1 MRESNFRYTQGFVC
15 GTAHRLQGDERDAVV
30 ISPVL
35 ASGMPRSSARW
46 IEREKNL
53 LNVAVSRARQAL
65 IVLGHPSIGE
75 LGSPTLAS
83 LRAYLCDELGR
94 NTNDAPLVAEFR
106 IDSRSEELLFEAM
119 QHRDLRPYAKL
130 NVEGYE
136 LDFALMEQGIKLN
149 IEVDGDQHL
158 DARGRQRRQDVTRD
172 GVLSDLGW
180 TVLRIPAWRCHE
192 DIDPVIAEIA
202 EARDQLAQ

>member
-1 MRESNFRYTQGFVC
+1 
-15 GTAHRLQGDERDAVV
+15 
-30 ISPVL
+30 
-35 ASGMPRSSARW
+35 MP
-46 IEREKNL
+46 
-53 LNVAVSRARQAL
+53 
-65 IVLGHPSIGE
+65 
-75 LGSPTLAS
+75 
-83 LRAYLCDELGR
+83 
-94 NTNDAPLVAEFR
+94 PLVAEFR

-180 TVLRIPAWRCHE
+180 TVLRIPAWRCHA